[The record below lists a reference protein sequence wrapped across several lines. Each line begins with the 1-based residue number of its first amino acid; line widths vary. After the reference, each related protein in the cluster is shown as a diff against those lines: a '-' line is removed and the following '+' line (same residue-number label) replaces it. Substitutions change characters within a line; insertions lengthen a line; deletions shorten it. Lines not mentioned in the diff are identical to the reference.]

1 MFKWLKEKATQAA
14 AKQCKLNISL
24 NAKTL
29 VSVSNRADA
38 AITASGGKSN
48 NSDIQ
53 QVIKAQENL
62 LKDIILGCSNG
73 VSLEIIKSEIINPI
87 ISGGEVS
94 DGAKLAINHVLDSA
108 KDVIEE
114 SS

>member
-1 MFKWLKEKATQAA
+1 MFKWLKDKATQAA

-29 VSVSNRADA
+29 LSVSNHADA
-38 AITASGGKSN
+38 AITTSGGKTN

-53 QVIKAQENL
+53 QVIKVQEEL

-73 VSLEIIKSEIINPI
+73 LSLEIIKSEIINPI
-87 ISGGEVS
+87 IAEGEVS
-94 DGAKLAINHVLDSA
+94 DGAKLSINHVLDSA
-108 KDVIEE
+108 KDVIEV